1 MKAMERQSLWD
12 LDFARAKTALSEI
25 MTEVVHGHHPALIR
39 RHHGKESMLLV
50 APADLEDLFDL
61 DGYRFDPQVTID
73 EGEVTVALTDLGILG
88 FGDSLE
94 AAMDDLVKEL
104 RLYTQRFFDR
114 WTFYRETDRR
124 KHAPLLFRFALTP
137 PERQLEL
144 LYQDSQISAEQD
156 SDRAAAAAR

>member
-1 MKAMERQSLWD
+1 
-12 LDFARAKTALSEI
+12 
-25 MTEVVHGHHPALIR
+25 
-39 RHHGKESMLLV
+39 MLLV
-50 APADLEDLFDL
+50 APEDLEDLFDL

-73 EGEVTVALTDLGILG
+73 EGEVTVALKDLGLLG

-94 AAMDDLVKEL
+94 AAMDDLVTEL

-124 KHAPLLFRFALTP
+124 QHAPLLFRFALTP

-144 LYQDSQISAEQD
+144 LYEDSRISSQP
-156 SDRAAAAAR
+156 SDRPAAAAR